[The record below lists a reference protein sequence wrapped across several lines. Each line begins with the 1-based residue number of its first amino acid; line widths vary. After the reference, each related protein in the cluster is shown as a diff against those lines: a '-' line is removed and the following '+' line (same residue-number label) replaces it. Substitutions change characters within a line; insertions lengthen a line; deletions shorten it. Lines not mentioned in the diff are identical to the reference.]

1 MQFNT
6 AAEAR
11 AYELGKR
18 HMRVVE
24 EPAKPVFKTNA
35 KGQPEYATIQIV
47 MDHLMENDT
56 GHVNTK
62 LTLSTEEPEQALRS
76 LWDYYGETSNLLSMK
91 STLDLLVEH
100 RMDPNGVFL
109 YVVPA
114 EAGDR
119 FGGLRLEVVMSTDLF
134 SKLTAHPNF
143 GDGSEFLCIQNLTK
157 QFAQVM
163 ADVRRNRD
171 GFPPLTYIGLEGA
184 ALGNIV
190 HAKPEVSHEDHKQ
203 DVVS

>member
-1 MQFNT
+1 MQFQT
-6 AAEAR
+6 VAEAR
-11 AYELGKR
+11 AYDLGKR

-24 EPAKPVFKTNA
+24 NPNPVFKTNA

-47 MDHLMENDT
+47 LDHLMENDS

-76 LWDYYGETSNLLSMK
+76 LWDYYGETANLVSLK

-100 RMDPNGVFL
+100 RVDPNGVFL

-114 EAGDR
+114 SAGDR

-143 GDGSEFLCIQNLTK
+143 GDGSEFQCIQALTK

-163 ADVRRNRD
+163 DDVRRTRG

-184 ALGNIV
+184 ALGTV
-190 HAKPEVSHEDHKQ
+190 AQAKSAEVPYEDHAQ
-203 DVVS
+203 AVAQ